1 MNESRPTDRRD
12 ADRPD
17 PDLDLGAVRRE
28 LRAIDEL
35 HTRTERS
42 WRRALVELFDP
53 ERGVSTATKAR
64 VLGVPLRRASVAGG
78 GLAGAALLASCG
90 DDGDDSSGASS
101 TSAATATT
109 AAPATTLAPTTGASA
124 SMDLVLAKTA
134 ASLEALAIAAYD
146 TAIGSGLVKTAA
158 IGDAAKLFRSH
169 HQAHLDALNGVIT
182 QAGAAKVVEPN
193 AAVKKAIV
201 DPAVAAAKAEAD
213 IVKLAFDLEDA
224 AAQTYVFAATQ
235 LTKAS
240 LRSTIMTIGG
250 IEARHRAL
258 LAVLAQG
265 KAPADVFPAGFFK
278 ATNPLPADAL
288 VM

>member
-1 MNESRPTDRRD
+1 MSDTDD
-12 ADRPD
+12 INHDE
-17 PDLDLGAVRRE
+17 VRRE

-35 HTRTERS
+35 HTATERS
-42 WRRALVELFDP
+42 WRRSLVELFDP
-53 ERGVSTATKAR
+53 SSGVSTSTKAR
-64 VLGVPLRRASVAGG
+64 LLGVPWRRGTALAGT
-78 GLAGAALLASCG
+78 GLAGATLLAACG
-90 DDGDDSSGASS
+90 DDSGTTSSPATTGAPA

-109 AAPATTLAPTTGASA
+109 VAPTTTAGA

-182 QAGAAKVVEPN
+182 QAGATKVTDPN

-235 LTKAS
+235 LTKPS

-250 IEARHRAL
+250 VEARHRAL

-278 ATNPLPADAL
+278 AANPLPADAL
-288 VM
+288 IK